1 MRAFS
6 RGEREPDRPETRPGA
21 IRWGGFPAALISA
34 SIAALAPLA
43 SLLAWTTGADVFGAF
58 GAAPIRP
65 HVAAAIITLA
75 AAMVLL
81 AERPPPVVE
90 WMARA
95 LSASVVVAGALASWQ
110 YMAPPGTS
118 GVSPATSGAA
128 GLSAM
133 RMEPASAVAL
143 ILLGSSL
150 TLYDLRSERLH
161 RTAEMLVLVGA
172 VIAFEAL
179 FSHAFGMENLY
190 GLVGTFPTAPVHTV
204 LSLLILTAGAASLR
218 PHRGWFRILVDPGA
232 AGVTVRRLI
241 PVSVAAPFLVGWF
254 TYLGVSADLLS
265 PATGL
270 TVLVSAMGV
279 LLLFAVG
286 WTTRE
291 LHRIDQERMALLE
304 SERQARD
311 EAETASRAKSDFLG
325 VMSHELR
332 TPLNSV
338 VAYADLL
345 EREVKG
351 PLNPDQLGY
360 VERIRVGASHLRS
373 MIDEI
378 LEFTRARRGVVKADL
393 RRVDAVELAREAL
406 AVVRH
411 EADPSVIELCPQ
423 LPPSPLEVRT
433 DPDKVLHVLV
443 NFLGNALKFTER
455 GRVGLRLRQNDG
467 RVVYEVWD
475 TGPGIPEE
483 HRERIFQEFT
493 QLQPDETGRRGAG
506 LGLAICRSYAETV
519 GGAVEVD
526 SWVGR
531 GSVFRLILT
540 HPESTEAGGTE
551 AGVLDSAPLAGL
563 GGPLIRRRASA
574 RTRRWFS

>member
-1 MRAFS
+1 MRAISGGDLEANRPAVS
-6 RGEREPDRPETRPGA
+6 RPA
-21 IRWGGFPAALISA
+21 AASWGGVPVALVAASLA
-34 SIAALAPLA
+34 SLVPLA
-43 SLLAWTTGADVFGAF
+43 SLLAWTTGFDVLGAV
-58 GAAPIRP
+58 GASPIRP
-65 HVAAAIITLA
+65 HVAAAIVALA

-90 WMARA
+90 WMTRA
-95 LSASVVVAGALASWQ
+95 LSATVVVAGALAFWQ
-110 YMAPPGTS
+110 YLSPADTS
-118 GVSPATSGAA
+118 GSGPYIEGAVGFA
-128 GLSAM
+128 DAL
-133 RMEPASAVAL
+133 RMEPASALTLV
-143 ILLGSSL
+143 LLGSSL

-161 RTAEMLVLVGA
+161 RAAEMLVLVSA
-172 VIAFEAL
+172 VIAFEVL
-179 FSHAFGMENLY
+179 FEHAFGMDSLY
-190 GLVGTFPTAPVHTV
+190 GLVGTFPAASVQIT
-204 LSLLILTAGAASLR
+204 LSLLVLAVGAASLR
-218 PHRGWFRILVDPGA
+218 PHRGWFRIIVDPGA

-241 PVSVAAPFLVGWF
+241 PVSVAVPFLVGWL
-254 TYLGVSADLLS
+254 TYLGVTADVLS

-270 TVLVSAMGV
+270 TLLVSAMGV

-291 LHRIDQERMALLE
+291 LHRIDQERRALLE

-311 EAETASRAKSDFLG
+311 EAEKASRAKSDFLG

-351 PLNPDQLGY
+351 PLNPDQLRY
-360 VERIRVGASHLRS
+360 VGRIRIGAQHLRS

-378 LEFTRARRGVVKADL
+378 LEFTRARRGVIEADL

-411 EADPSVIELCPQ
+411 EADPGVIELRPQ
-423 LPPSPLEVRT
+423 LPPGPVEVRT
-433 DPDKVLHVLV
+433 DPEKVLHVLV

-455 GRVGLRLRQNDG
+455 GRVGLRLRREGG
-467 RVVYEVWD
+467 RIVYEVWD
-475 TGPGIPEE
+475 TGPGIPVE

-493 QLQPDETGRRGAG
+493 QLQPDGTGRRGAG
-506 LGLAICRSYAETV
+506 LGLAICRSYAETI
-519 GGAVEVD
+519 GGTVEVD

-531 GSVFRLILT
+531 GSVFRLILP
-540 HPESTEAGGTE
+540 HAESAE
-551 AGVLDSAPLAGL
+551 AGVRDPAAPGF
-563 GGPLIRRRASA
+563 GVPPLRRRKRA
-574 RTRRWFS
+574 RAEHRLE